1 MNLIKSTGTFG
12 FFTLISRIL
21 GYLRDILIAIFLGT
35 GVLADAF
42 FIAFRI
48 PNTFRRL
55 FSEGT
60 FNAAFVPSY
69 ASEITKGKKQSNKFA
84 NKIFNLLFLGLL
96 FLVFIVQIFMPAFV
110 SIIAPGFVENVE
122 KMELAI
128 SLTRITF
135 PFLFF
140 ICLASF
146 FSAILNSHNKFASA
160 SAAPIILNLILIG
173 ILLFSKTLGDEL
185 VYYLSY
191 GVSFA
196 GFLQLVFLYKF
207 VRKFYVLKFYFSFD
221 RTKENNLIDDK
232 VKVFFKKLLPSIFAS
247 GVTQI
252 NILVGTIIASFQA
265 SAVSYLYYADRIYQ
279 INLAIA
285 GIAIGVVILPQL
297 SKYIQSKK
305 KSKILLIQNKALEL
319 SLFLTLPA
327 SAALLIASEEIISAL
342 FGYGSF
348 DKVSVLNS
356 GKALYYFALGLPAF
370 SLIKVFSSFFF
381 ANHNTKIPFYIS
393 LFSVLINIIISISYF
408 NEIGFIIIPI
418 ATTISSWLNAMLLF
432 VFLKNRNLF
441 SFNNIFLVRFV
452 KIIAASL
459 LMAIFFNFL
468 IIYFKYEL
476 AFGQNIKSFYLI
488 LCITLS
494 LLFYLF
500 VSYWIKAFKVSDI
513 KLKY

>member
-1 MNLIKSTGTFG
+1 MNLLKSTGTFG
-12 FFTLISRIL
+12 FFTLLSRIL

-69 ASEITKGKKQSNKFA
+69 ASEIVKGKKQSNKFA
-84 NKIFNLLFLGLL
+84 NNIFNLLFLGLL
-96 FLVFIVQIFMPAFV
+96 FLVLIVQIFMPTFV

-146 FSAILNSHNKFASA
+146 FSAILNSHNKFAAA
-160 SAAPIILNLILIG
+160 SAAPIILNIILIG
-173 ILLFSKTLGDEL
+173 VLLFSKSLGDNL
-185 VYYLSY
+185 VFYLSY

-207 VRKFYVLKFYFSFD
+207 VRKFYSLKFDFK
-221 RTKENNLIDDK
+221 TKTDSKI
-232 VKVFFKKLLPSIFAS
+232 KVFFKKLLPSIFAS

-285 GIAIGVVILPQL
+285 GIAIGVVVLPQL
-297 SKYIQSKK
+297 SKHIQSKK
-305 KSKILLIQNKALEL
+305 ISKIHLIQNKALEL

-348 DKVSVLNS
+348 DQVSAINS
-356 GKALYYFALGLPAF
+356 GMALYYFALGLPAF

-381 ANHNTKIPFYIS
+381 ANHDTKIPFYIS
-393 LFSVLINIIISISYF
+393 LFSVLTNIVISISYF

-418 ATTISSWLNAMLLF
+418 ATTISSWLNAILLF
-432 VFLKNRNLF
+432 TFLKNRDLF
-441 SFNNIFLVRFV
+441 SFNNIFLVRLV
-452 KIIAASL
+452 KIIIASL

-468 IIYFKYEL
+468 ITYFKYEL
-476 AFGQNIKSFYLI
+476 SFNQNIKSFYLI
-488 LCITLS
+488 LSVILS
-494 LLFYLF
+494 LLFYLL
-500 VSYWIKAFKVSDI
+500 VSYWIKAFKTSDI

>member
-1 MNLIKSTGTFG
+1 MNLLKSTGTFG
-12 FFTLISRIL
+12 FFTLLSRIL

-69 ASEITKGKKQSNKFA
+69 ASEIVKGKKQSNKFA
-84 NKIFNLLFLGLL
+84 NNIFNLLFLGLL
-96 FLVFIVQIFMPAFV
+96 FLVLIVQIFMPTFV

-146 FSAILNSHNKFASA
+146 FSAILNSHNKFATA
-160 SAAPIILNLILIG
+160 SAAPIILNIILIG
-173 ILLFSKTLGDEL
+173 VLLFSKLLGDDL
-185 VYYLSY
+185 VFYLSY

-196 GFLQLVFLYKF
+196 GFLQLAFLYKF
-207 VRKFYVLKFYFSFD
+207 VRKFYSLKFDF
-221 RTKENNLIDDK
+221 KIKINNKI
-232 VKVFFKKLLPSIFAS
+232 KVFFKKLLPSIFAS

-252 NILVGTIIASFQA
+252 NILVGTVIASFQA

-285 GIAIGVVILPQL
+285 GIAIGVVVLPQL
-297 SKYIQSKK
+297 SKHIQSKK
-305 KSKILLIQNKALEL
+305 KSKIHLIQNKALEL

-348 DKVSVLNS
+348 DQVSAINS

-381 ANHNTKIPFYIS
+381 ANHDTKIPFYIS
-393 LFSVLINIIISISYF
+393 LFSVLTNIVISISYF

-418 ATTISSWLNAMLLF
+418 ATTISSWLNAILLF
-432 VFLKNRNLF
+432 TFLKNRDLF

-452 KIIAASL
+452 KIIIASL
-459 LMAIFFNFL
+459 LMTIFFNFL
-468 IIYFKYEL
+468 ITYFKYEL
-476 AFGQNIKSFYLI
+476 AFNQNIKSFYLI
-488 LCITLS
+488 LSVILS

-500 VSYWIKAFKVSDI
+500 VSYWIKAFKTSDI